1 MSPTLKHIRKWKL
14 LSTNDAEA
22 VDLFRSIEKTKKK
35 TVTHSFQEAQLD
47 PHKNKC

>member
-35 TVTHSFQEAQLD
+35 DCDALISGSSARSTQ
-47 PHKNKC
+47 K